1 MQVEQTHPKEQ
12 QTPHQNQEQL
22 LAEIALKDLKET
34 YPPQA
39 RRTRKRSTTLICYT
53 MLLTGTLSLII
64 SVIASSTIL
73 AFIGLGILFWGALLL
88 FIKPQHYVRSDLMDS
103 TALSSLKTIDRVMLS
118 LGYLEKGIYIP
129 GGNPERVVVFV
140 PAEPFGR
147 VPTISEI
154 EDQTFIEDPKGIAM
168 IPPGIA
174 LANMI
179 EKYLDIDLTKCSLE
193 TLRERLPKL
202 LIEDLEIAQDFEMQA
217 NGAEV
222 RLRFSESIYYDFCH
236 EIRDST
242 RVCAGLGCPMCS
254 AMACVL
260 AISTGK
266 PVSLEGDKYSAD
278 GKTIESTYHILEA

>member
-1 MQVEQTHPKEQ
+1 
-12 QTPHQNQEQL
+12 
-22 LAEIALKDLKET
+22 
-34 YPPQA
+34 
-39 RRTRKRSTTLICYT
+39 
-53 MLLTGTLSLII
+53 
-64 SVIASSTIL
+64 
-73 AFIGLGILFWGALLL
+73 
-88 FIKPQHYVRSDLMDS
+88 
-103 TALSSLKTIDRVMLS
+103 
-118 LGYLEKGIYIP
+118 
-129 GGNPERVVVFV
+129 
-140 PAEPFGR
+140 
-147 VPTISEI
+147 
-154 EDQTFIEDPKGIAM
+154 M
-168 IPPGIA
+168 IPPGLA

-179 EKYLDIDLTKCSLE
+179 EKHLNMDLTKCSLE

-222 RLRFSESIYYDFCH
+222 RLRFSESIYYDFCQ

-278 GKTIESTYHILEA
+278 GKTLESTYHILEA